1 MERTLVLIKPD
12 GVEKNLIGEVI
23 GRYERKGLRVAKIQS
38 MYATKEMVEEHYKE
52 HQGKTFFQELI
63 EYVTSG
69 MIIAMI
75 IEGPNAIKCV
85 RNINGATRYQ
95 EAAPGSIRGDYAN
108 QDTKN
113 IVHASDS
120 VTSAER
126 EISIWFNTD
135 SNS

>member
-12 GVEKNLIGEVI
+12 GIEKNLVGEVI
-23 GRYERKGLRVAKIQS
+23 GRYERKGMHVTKIQS
-38 MYATKEMVEEHYKE
+38 LYATREMVEEHYRE
-52 HQGKTFFQELI
+52 HVGKTFFQELV

-75 IEGPNAIKCV
+75 IEGPNVIKCV

-108 QDTKN
+108 CDTKN

-120 VTSAER
+120 ANAAER
-126 EISIWFNTD
+126 EIEIWFK
-135 SNS
+135 